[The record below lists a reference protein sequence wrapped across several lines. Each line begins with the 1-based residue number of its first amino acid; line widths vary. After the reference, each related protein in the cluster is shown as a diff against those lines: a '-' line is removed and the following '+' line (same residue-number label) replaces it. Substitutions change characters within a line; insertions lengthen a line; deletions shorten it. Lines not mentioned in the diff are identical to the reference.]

1 MSPPLAVCPPPD
13 QLHPWVCRVITLV
26 GLDKVSD
33 LTFDPTAKAPL
44 PFYDVQAA
52 ALIVVTLKM
61 VFGVDD
67 RSEW

>member
-1 MSPPLAVCPPPD
+1 M
-13 QLHPWVCRVITLV
+13 
-26 GLDKVSD
+26 GLDQGSA
-33 LTFDPTAKAPL
+33 LTFDPTARSRL
-44 PFYDVQAA
+44 PYYDVQAA